1 MPVIK
6 VRDNNGIVKSVPGI
20 KVFVEG
26 GGQGGS
32 EPKLQD
38 KTITE
43 NGTYSADD
51 GYDGLGEVTV
61 DVENSVASSSAIV
74 SGCAIKPQILSEANQ
89 SNSLLDFD
97 IYCAFES
104 VSAIE

>member
-6 VRDNNGIVKSVPGI
+6 VRDKNGIVKSVPGI

-61 DVENSVASSSAIV
+61 DVGGGVGVSASSKITIPTYE
-74 SGCAIKPQILSEANQ
+74 GT
-89 SNSLLDFD
+89 
-97 IYCAFES
+97 S
-104 VSAIE
+104 VSIGANVSASYTFTIE